1 MSIALRKDA
10 ASGAAAPR
18 PAPTAT
24 LAPPATPVRRG
35 VLQGGWSRSLG
46 LVAALG
52 LLVLVLGCSLALG
65 ARPVSLGR
73 VWDALTSARP
83 LDADA
88 ARDWSV
94 VRSLRVP
101 RTILGLLVGG
111 ALGLTG
117 TLMQGLTRNPL
128 ADPGI
133 LGVQAGA
140 SLAVVIGI
148 NTVSIADPLGYVW
161 FGFAGAA
168 IAGAV
173 VYALGSLGRGGAS
186 PVKLALAGSAMSA
199 LLVALTQAVLLSDQ
213 ATLNE
218 YRFWAVGS
226 LAGRE
231 AEVVRAIAPFVVLG
245 TLFALTRG
253 RSLNGLALGD
263 DVARG
268 LGMSLVWA
276 RISTAVAIVVLCG
289 AAVAG
294 AGPIVFVGLVVPHVA
309 RAICGPDYRWILAW
323 SLVLAPALLLGAD
336 TVGRLIARPGEV
348 QVGIMTA
355 VIGTPVFIALI
366 RRRTLA
372 EL

>member
-1 MSIALRKDA
+1 MTTTILEKDA
-10 ASGAAAPR
+10 
-18 PAPTAT
+18 
-24 LAPPATPVRRG
+24 PPTPVRPSRRG
-35 VLQGGWSRSLG
+35 LLQGGGSRSLG
-46 LVAALG
+46 LVVAIG
-52 LLVLVLGCSLALG
+52 LLVLVVGCSLAFG
-65 ARPVSLGR
+65 ARPVSFGR
-73 VWDALTSARP
+73 VWDALVAARP
-83 LDADA
+83 TDSDA

-101 RTILGLLVGG
+101 RTLLGLLVGG
-111 ALGLTG
+111 ALGMAG
-117 TLMQGLTRNPL
+117 TLIQGLTRNPL

-148 NTVSIADPLGYVW
+148 NSLSIEDPIGFVW

-168 IAGAV
+168 VAGAV

-231 AEVVRAIAPFVVLG
+231 DDVVRAVAPFIVVG
-245 TLFALTRG
+245 ALFGLTRG
-253 RSLNGLALGD
+253 RALNGLALGD

-268 LGMSLVWA
+268 LGLSLVWA
-276 RISTAVAIVVLCG
+276 RISAAVAIILLCG

-294 AGPIVFVGLVVPHVA
+294 AGPIVFVGLVIPHLA
-309 RAICGPDYRWILAW
+309 RSICGPDYRWILAW
-323 SLVLAPALLLGAD
+323 SLVLAPSLLLGAD

-366 RRRTLA
+366 RRRNLA

>member
-1 MSIALRKDA
+1 VTTPALAKDGP
-10 ASGAAAPR
+10 S
-18 PAPTAT
+18 PAKGGVPEPVAV
-24 LAPPATPVRRG
+24 TPSRRG
-35 VLQGGWSRSLG
+35 LLKGGWSRSLG
-46 LVAALG
+46 LLVAIGVLALAVAA
-52 LLVLVLGCSLALG
+52 SLAFG
-65 ARPVSLGR
+65 ARPVSFGR

-83 LDADA
+83 TEPDA

-94 VRSLRVP
+94 VRSLRMP

-111 ALGLTG
+111 ALGMSG
-117 TLMQGLTRNPL
+117 TLIQGLTRNPL

-148 NTVSIADPLGYVW
+148 NSFSIGRPIGFVW

-168 IAGAV
+168 VAGVV

-186 PVKLALAGSAMSA
+186 PVKLALAGSAMQA
-199 LLVALTQAVLLSDQ
+199 LLIALTSAVLLSNQ

-231 AEVVRAIAPFVVLG
+231 DDVVRAVAPFIVVG
-245 TLFALTRG
+245 VLFGLSRG
-253 RSLNGLALGD
+253 RALNGLALGD

-268 LGMSLVWA
+268 LGLSLVWA
-276 RISTAVAIVVLCG
+276 RISTAVAIIVLCG

-294 AGPIVFVGLVVPHVA
+294 AGPIVFVGLVIPHVA

-323 SLVLAPALLLGAD
+323 SLVLAPSLLLGAD

-355 VIGTPVFIALI
+355 VIGTPVFIGII
-366 RRRTLA
+366 RRRELA
-372 EL
+372 QL

>member
-1 MSIALRKDA
+1 MT
-10 ASGAAAPR
+10 APTLTR
-18 PAPTAT
+18 EVVDAPTAR
-24 LAPPATPVRRG
+24 PSRRG
-35 VLQGGWSRSLG
+35 LLQGGWSRSLG
-46 LVAALG
+46 LLVALG
-52 LLVLVLGCSLALG
+52 VLVLVAGCSLALG
-65 ARPVSLGR
+65 ARPVSFAR

-83 LDADA
+83 AESDA

-101 RTILGLLVGG
+101 RTILGLLVGS

-117 TLMQGLTRNPL
+117 TLIQGLTRNPL

-140 SLAVVIGI
+140 ALAVVIGI
-148 NTVSIADPLGYVW
+148 NTVTIADPMGYVW

-168 IAGAV
+168 VAGLV

-186 PVKLALAGSAMSA
+186 PVKLALAGAAMSA
-199 LLVALTQAVLLSDQ
+199 LLVALTQAVLLSNQ

-231 AEVVRAIAPFVVLG
+231 DEVVRAVAPFVVVGL
-245 TLFALTRG
+245 LFGLTRG
-253 RSLNGLALGD
+253 RSLNSLALGD

-268 LGMSLVWA
+268 LGVSLVWA
-276 RISTAVAIVVLCG
+276 RVAAALAIIVLCG

-294 AGPIVFVGLVVPHVA
+294 AGPIVFVGLVIPHLA

-355 VIGTPVFIALI
+355 VIGTPVFVAII
-366 RRRTLA
+366 RRKNLA
-372 EL
+372 DL

>member
-1 MSIALRKDA
+1 MTTTLAKDPAADA
-10 ASGAAAPR
+10 A
-18 PAPTAT
+18 
-24 LAPPATPVRRG
+24 PATPAPSRRG
-35 VLQGGWSRSLG
+35 LLQDGWTRSLG
-46 LVAALG
+46 LVVAFG
-52 LLVLVLGCSLALG
+52 VLLLAVAGSLALG
-65 ARPVSLGR
+65 ARPVPLDR

-83 LDADA
+83 TGTDA

-117 TLMQGLTRNPL
+117 TLIQGLTRNPL

-148 NTVSIADPLGYVW
+148 NSVSIGGPLGYVW

-168 IAGAV
+168 VAGAV

-186 PVKLALAGSAMSA
+186 PVKLALAGAAMSA
-199 LLVALTQAVLLSDQ
+199 LLVALTSAVLLSNQ

-231 AEVVRAIAPFVVLG
+231 DDVVRAVAPFIVLG
-245 TLFALTRG
+245 GLFALTRG

-268 LGMSLVWA
+268 LGLSLGWA
-276 RISTAVAIVVLCG
+276 RISTAVAIIVLCG

-294 AGPIVFVGLVVPHVA
+294 AGPIVFVGLVIPHLA

-323 SLVLAPALLLGAD
+323 SLVLAPSLLLGAD

-355 VIGTPVFIALI
+355 VIGTPVFIAII
-366 RRRTLA
+366 RRKNLA
-372 EL
+372 SV

>member
-1 MSIALRKDA
+1 MTSTVLDKDPAGGTAPA
-10 ASGAAAPR
+10 AR
-18 PAPTAT
+18 PS
-24 LAPPATPVRRG
+24 RRG
-35 VLQGGWSRSLG
+35 LLQGGWSRSLG
-46 LVAALG
+46 LLVALG
-52 LLVLVLGCSLALG
+52 VLVVVVACSLALG
-65 ARPVSLGR
+65 ARPIPFGR
-73 VWDALTSARP
+73 VWEALTSARP
-83 LDADA
+83 DATDA

-117 TLMQGLTRNPL
+117 TLIQGLTRNPL

-148 NTVSIADPLGYVW
+148 SSVSIQDPIGYVW

-168 IAGAV
+168 IAGIV

-186 PVKLALAGSAMSA
+186 PVKLALAGAAMSA
-199 LLVALTQAVLLSDQ
+199 LLVALTSAILLADQ

-231 AEVVRAIAPFVVLG
+231 EDVVRAVAPFIVVG
-245 TLFALTRG
+245 ALFALTRG

-268 LGMSLVWA
+268 LGLSLVWA
-276 RISTAVAIVVLCG
+276 RISTAVAIIVLCG

-294 AGPIVFVGLVVPHVA
+294 AGPIVFVGLVIPHLA

-355 VIGTPVFIALI
+355 VIGTPVFIAII
-366 RRRTLA
+366 RRKNLA
-372 EL
+372 SV